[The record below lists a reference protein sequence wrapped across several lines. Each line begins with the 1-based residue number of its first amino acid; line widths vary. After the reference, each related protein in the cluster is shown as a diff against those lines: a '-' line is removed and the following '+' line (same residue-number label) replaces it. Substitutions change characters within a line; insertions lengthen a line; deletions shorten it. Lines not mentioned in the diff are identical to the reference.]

1 VNSFFETSKK
11 ATKKHRRGILRRTL
25 RVLFNLGLVVAV
37 VASVVV
43 VGLYLYVIREYGD
56 RLDQRY
62 PELAQDSYIYGAN
75 GDRIGEFEV
84 EESRETVGYDDFGE
98 QLPRAVVAVEDRR
111 FYDHFG
117 MDFEGVGR
125 AAWTDLWA
133 WEVQEGGSTITEQL
147 MKNLFVPEGERFEV
161 SFWRRF
167 VQAALAFS
175 YERHHTK
182 KEILTAYLNTVY
194 FGNGAY
200 GAEMAAERYFGKS
213 AEDLTLSEAA
223 TLAGFLHAPSTYF
236 LPGETEGSERAM
248 QSRDTV
254 LRLMEEQGMIS
265 EEQMRQAESTPL
277 KYAPVP
283 PPEDPAYEP
292 FLERVRREV
301 ELELGPEAL
310 GRGGLRIYTTL
321 RPELQRAAVESSE
334 VILFESTDPS
344 AAVVTVEPQT
354 GAIRVL
360 AGQKEGFNLA
370 LDARRQ
376 PGSSFKPYV
385 LATALKR
392 DISPESV
399 YVSQELN
406 IRFQNEYYVI
416 ENYDSVERGEISI
429 YEAMAESDNTVF
441 VQLAMDLGL
450 ENVIKTTRALGI
462 RSPLDPYPSTAIG
475 GLGVGVSPLEM
486 ASAYATFAGGGIHRE
501 PYAVERVE
509 RVSYG
514 ESEPL
519 YDHRLAGQR
528 VMTGNEAAV
537 VNEVLRGVVEDGTAS
552 MFHDLD
558 KEIGRPSA
566 GKTGTTDNFADA
578 WYVGYTPR
586 LCTAVWV
593 GYPDSRRSMV
603 GVHGI
608 EELNGETLPMDLW
621 SSYMAQATEGD
632 PPLDFPPADPS
643 GLRVV
648 YGGSYNTAF

>member
-11 ATKKHRRGILRRTL
+11 ASKQRWRGAL
-25 RVLFNLGLVVAV
+25 RVLFNLAV
-37 VASVVV
+37 VLATFALVLV
-43 VGLYLYVIREYGD
+43 VGLYLVVIREHGD

-62 PELAQDSYIYGAN
+62 PELAQDSYVYDVN

-84 EESRETVGYDDFGE
+84 EESRETVGSNDFGE
-98 QLPRAVVAVEDRR
+98 YLPRAVVAVEDRR

-117 MDFEGVGR
+117 VDFEGVVR
-125 AAWTDLWA
+125 AAWTDLRA
-133 WEVQEGGSTITEQL
+133 WEVHEGGSTITEQL
-147 MKNLFVPEGERFEV
+147 MKNLYVPEEERFEV

-167 VQAALAFS
+167 VQSALAFS
-175 YERHHTK
+175 YERRHTK
-182 KEILTAYLNTVY
+182 TEILTAYLNTVY

-200 GAEMAAERYFGKS
+200 GAEMAAQRYFGKS

-223 TLAGFLHAPSTYF
+223 TLAGFLDAPSTYF
-236 LPGETEGSERAM
+236 LAGQTEGSERAR

-265 EEQMRQAESTPL
+265 EAQMREAQDAPL
-277 KYAPVP
+277 EYAPAP
-283 PPEDPAYEP
+283 SPEDRAFEP

-301 ELELGPEAL
+301 EERLGPEAL
-310 GRGGLRIYTTL
+310 GLGGLRIYTTL
-321 RPELQRAAVESSE
+321 RPDLQRAAVESSE
-334 VILFESTDPS
+334 EVLFESTDPS

-354 GAIRVL
+354 GAIRAL
-360 AGQKEGFNLA
+360 AGQEEGFNLA

-376 PGSSFKPYV
+376 PGSSFKPIV

-392 DISPESV
+392 NISPGSI
-399 YVSQELN
+399 YVSEELD
-406 IRFQNEYYVI
+406 IHFQNEYYVI
-416 ENYDSVERGEISI
+416 DNYDSVERGEISLS
-429 YEAMAESDNTVF
+429 EAMAESDNTVF
-441 VQLAMDLGL
+441 VRLAADLGL
-450 ENVIKTTRALGI
+450 ANVVKTAKALGI
-462 RSPLDPYPSTAIG
+462 RSPIDPYPSTAIG

-519 YDHRLAGQR
+519 YDHRIAGQR
-528 VMTGNEAAV
+528 VMTGNQAAAL
-537 VNEVLRGVVEDGTAS
+537 NEVLRGVVEEGTAN

-558 KEIGRPSA
+558 EEIGRPSA
-566 GKTGTTDNFADA
+566 GKTGTTDDFVDA

-593 GYPDSRRSMV
+593 GYPEGRRSMV

-621 SSYMAQATEGD
+621 SAYMSRATEGE
-632 PPLDFPPADPS
+632 PTLSFPRADMS
-643 GLRVV
+643 RFRAV
-648 YGGSYNTAF
+648 YGDYYPDF